1 VSVAAPRE
9 SAASRPAEAKHPAP
23 GVARPPSAVRAVAV
37 RELRAYFDSP
47 IAYVFLT
54 VFAGT
59 ALFTFFNLQAFYTR
73 GMADLRGLFG
83 PLPLLMILLVPALT
97 MRLWAEEQKQGTLE
111 VLLTLPVRD
120 VQLVAGKF
128 VASWLLLAAG
138 LALTVVLP
146 VTVSF
151 IGRLD
156 WGPVVGGYLGAL
168 LLGAAYLAVGQ
179 FVSATT
185 ENQILAFILALVVCL
200 GLYGIGAESF
210 AGLFSDRTA
219 AALRAIGTG
228 SRFES
233 VARGVVDLR
242 DLVYYAS
249 LCVFFLAAC
258 VLAVRARRWT

>member
-1 VSVAAPRE
+1 MSAKGPAGSGRAP
-9 SAASRPAEAKHPAP
+9 SR
-23 GVARPPSAVRAVAV
+23 VRAVAV

-54 VFAGT
+54 VFAGA
-59 ALFTFFNLQAFYTR
+59 ALFTFFNLQAFFTR
-73 GMADLRGLFG
+73 GIADLRGLFA

-128 VASWLLLAAG
+128 LASWILLASG
-138 LALTVVLP
+138 LALTLALP

-151 IGRLD
+151 VGRLD
-156 WGPVVGGYLGAL
+156 WGPVLGGYLGAL
-168 LLGAAYLAVGQ
+168 LLGAAYLAIGQ

-185 ENQILAFILALVVCL
+185 ENQILAFILGLTVCL
-200 GLYGIGAESF
+200 ALYGIGTESF
-210 AGLFSDRTA
+210 AGLFADRTA

-233 VARGVVDLR
+233 VGRGVVDLR
-242 DLVYYAS
+242 DLVYYGS
-249 LCVFFLAAC
+249 LCLFFLAAS
-258 VLAVRARRWT
+258 VMAVRARRWT